1 MESDPEIERIAVEVA
16 KQYEID
22 QGRKPVSVEEEN
34 CGWDLT
40 SLLEGQVARYIEV
53 KGRAGDG
60 GVALTPNE
68 WIKAQRF
75 GKDYWLY
82 VVVNCKTKPELYLI
96 QDPASKL
103 SPKEE
108 VSVVRYMVG
117 QADWKKR
124 LWHQSNR
131 CSFE

>member
-1 MESDPEIERIAVEVA
+1 
-16 KQYEID
+16 
-22 QGRKPVSVEEEN
+22 
-34 CGWDLT
+34 LT
-40 SLLEGQVARYIEV
+40 SLLGGQTDRYIEV
-53 KGRAGDG
+53 KGRASLG

-108 VSVVRYMVG
+108 ISVVRYVVG
-117 QADWKKR
+117 QKDWKQAGTPASPEK
-124 LWHQSNR
+124 
-131 CSFE
+131 